1 MTALNR
7 ILHVDDDLDILEVSK
22 MVLEVVGGFTIEQ
35 CSSGAD
41 ALTTVLQFKPEL
53 ILLDAMMPRMS
64 GLEVLQ
70 ELQKSPSTAN
80 IPVIFVTSKV
90 KPSELEAFTAAG
102 AIGVITKPFD
112 PVELPNQIKDLWGKL

>member
-22 MVLEVVGGFTIEQ
+22 MVLEVVGGFTIKQ

-70 ELQKSPSTAN
+70 ELQKSPDTAN
-80 IPVIFVTSKV
+80 IPVIFMTSKV

-112 PVELPNQIKDLWGKL
+112 PVELPDQIKDLWGKL

>member
-1 MTALNR
+1 
-7 ILHVDDDLDILEVSK
+7 
-22 MVLEVVGGFTIEQ
+22 
-35 CSSGAD
+35 
-41 ALTTVLQFKPEL
+41 LQFKPEL

-70 ELQKSPSTAN
+70 ELQKSPDTAN
-80 IPVIFVTSKV
+80 IPVIFMTSKV

-112 PVELPNQIKDLWGKL
+112 PVELPDQIKDLWGKL